1 MRIDKYIK
9 VARIIKRR
17 TVAQQACEAG
27 RVSINNKIAK
37 PGDQV
42 KIGDRISLRMG
53 PQEQVFEVLSIQEHV
68 NKEDAAL
75 LFKRVEGMDG
85 HADRSWV

>member
-1 MRIDKYIK
+1 MRIDKYQK

-27 RVSINNKIAK
+27 RVSINEKVAK

-42 KIGDRISLRMG
+42 KIGDRITLRLR
-53 PQEQVFEVLSIQEHV
+53 PQEQVFEIVSIQEHV

-75 LFKRVEGMDG
+75 LFKRIEGVDG
-85 HADRSWV
+85 HANRTWV